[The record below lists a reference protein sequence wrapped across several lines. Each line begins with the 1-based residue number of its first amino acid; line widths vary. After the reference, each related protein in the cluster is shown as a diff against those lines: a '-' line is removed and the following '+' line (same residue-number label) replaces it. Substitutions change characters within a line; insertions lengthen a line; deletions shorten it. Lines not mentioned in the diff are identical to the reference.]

1 MTRTVSRASRFGP
14 QKRRS
19 SHDVIAKVL
28 GGEIL
33 AGVHKAGSKMPAE
46 QELLTRF
53 KVSRTVLREV
63 LKTLAA
69 KGLVVSKVR
78 VGTHVLDHVHWNYF
92 DADVLAWK
100 ADLGFDSD
108 FSAALAEVRRALEPA
123 AARLA
128 AERRTVQEIAALRE
142 SVAQMDRS
150 RLSRQGFAEADLAFH
165 LAIGAAS
172 GNPLFRSIAAV
183 TEAALFA
190 AFSLSSPT
198 ESQERHKAVV
208 EGHRAIVDAIEAGD
222 GEGAAN
228 AMLAIIDAG
237 FERVSARVDEHR
249 RRPAK
254 AR

>member
-1 MTRTVSRASRFGP
+1 MTRAVGRTSRFGP

-33 AGVHKAGSKMPAE
+33 AGVYKAGSKIPQE

-78 VGTHVLDHVHWNYF
+78 VGTHVLDDVYWNYF

-108 FSAALAEVRRALEPA
+108 FSSSLAEVRRALEPA

-128 AERRTVQEIAALRE
+128 AERRTPEEVAALRE
-142 SVAQMDRS
+142 SVAQMERS

-172 GNPLFRSIAAV
+172 GNPLFRSIAGV
-183 TEAALFA
+183 IEAALFA
-190 AFSLSSPT
+190 SFSLSSPT
-198 ESQERHKAVV
+198 ENQERHKAVV
-208 EGHRAIVDAIEAGD
+208 EGHRAIVDAIERGD
-222 GEGAAN
+222 GDAA
-228 AMLAIIDAG
+228 AAFMLDIIDAG
-237 FERVSARVDEHR
+237 FERVSARIETR
-249 RRPAK
+249 RAPAK
-254 AR
+254 PR